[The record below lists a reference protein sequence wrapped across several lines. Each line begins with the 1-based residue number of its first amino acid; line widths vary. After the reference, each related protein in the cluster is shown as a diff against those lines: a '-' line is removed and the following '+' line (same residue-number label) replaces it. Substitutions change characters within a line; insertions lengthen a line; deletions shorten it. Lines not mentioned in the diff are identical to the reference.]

1 MYQIRT
7 PAQHACLPVVLCAA
21 AFSVSL
27 SAEENPFA
35 GSKQISPSQLIQAVF
50 LPSLPAMRAV
60 WDATEARITGGV
72 NLTAWSR

>member
-35 GSKQISPSQLIQAVF
+35 GSKQISTRELVQAV
-50 LPSLPAMRAV
+50 LSQNPS
-60 WDATEARITGGV
+60 GV
-72 NLTAWSR
+72 GRGRGAYNRRGKPNSLE